1 MILPEATIVAMTT
14 VAIALGTNV
23 GDRLGHLQRAVDALR
38 SVVNLVAVSRVYET
52 APMYVEDQPAFLN
65 AAVSAVTDLGP
76 LPLLQ
81 TLKQIEATSGRQ
93 QRERYG
99 PREIDLD
106 LVVYGAA
113 SYRYRSGHRTILE
126 VPHPRT
132 AERRFVLAPLLDLG
146 LIVPI
151 PGFGL
156 VSDLFEAT
164 NSQAATVI
172 PLVDAFLS
180 L

>member
-1 MILPEATIVAMTT
+1 MTT

-23 GDRLGHLQRAVDALR
+23 GDRLRHLQSSVDALR
-38 SVVNLVAVSRVYET
+38 SIVNLVAVSRVYET

-65 AAVSAVTDLGP
+65 AAVRATTDLGP

-81 TLKQIEATSGRQ
+81 ALKRIEVMSGRQ
-93 QRERYG
+93 SRERYG

-106 LVVYGAA
+106 LVLYGSV
-113 SYRYRSGHRTILE
+113 SYRFVYDHRTILQ

-132 AERRFVLAPLLDLG
+132 AERRFVLAPLVDLA
-146 LIVPI
+146 VDAPI
-151 PGFGL
+151 PGFGI
-156 VSDLFEAT
+156 VCDLFEAT
-164 NSQAATVI
+164 NSQAASVI
-172 PLVDAFLS
+172 PLVDAVLS